1 MPTIRTLL
9 FAICLTVLPLL
20 PWSASK
26 ASVDT
31 LSIDGNEVH
40 AALALPGGIGAE
52 LTIRFESAVGLTA
65 ESLGLSV
72 EAIDPL
78 SPAVLGLLPDPAD
91 LAVPSAFPVL
101 VTIAAPADGGLAFE
115 GIVEIDLYTRNLSYS
130 TGSTLRLFSSSN
142 GAAFRDITGDISGGS
157 YRVRGSSGQF
167 SDFLILTDDR
177 QVEEIVEIKF
187 TRLNELLTA
196 SSGAI
201 DPTVANNL
209 NLLATNARTYW
220 QSGDPG
226 AAIEQLR
233 LLADAVEAAAEA
245 GLVPGVWRSSRD
257 VDNVAGMLRANA
269 RTLRFTLGLA
279 LAGTP

>member
-9 FAICLTVLPLL
+9 FAACLAVLSLL
-20 PWSASK
+20 SVSASK
-26 ASVDT
+26 AAVET
-31 LSIDGNEVH
+31 LTIDGNEVR

-52 LTIRFESAVGLTA
+52 LTLRFESAVGLSS

-91 LAVPSAFPVL
+91 LSVPGAFPVL
-101 VTIAAPADGGLAFE
+101 ITIAAAPGGGLAFE
-115 GIVEIDLYTRNLSYS
+115 GVVEIELYTRNLSYS
-130 TGSTLRLFSSSN
+130 AGSTLRLFSSSD
-142 GAAFRDITGDISGGS
+142 GAAFRDLTDDVSGGS

-167 SDFLILTDDR
+167 SEFLILADER
-177 QVEEIVEIKF
+177 PVAEIVASKF
-187 TRLNELLTA
+187 ARLNELLTA

-201 DPTVANNL
+201 DPAVANQL
-209 NLLATNARTYW
+209 TLLAANARNFW

-226 AAIEQLR
+226 AAIAELR
-233 LLADAVEAAAEA
+233 LLDEAAETAAEA